1 MELLDLVQKIQC
13 ITPKPGDLL
22 VISVE
27 EKVSEGDMKHLCS
40 AIRNKLTA
48 LGLTKENSPIV
59 IYRGKIEIEII
70 RKEE

>member
-1 MELLDLVQKIQC
+1 MEILDLVQKIQC

-22 VISVE
+22 VISIDE
-27 EKVSEGDMKHLCS
+27 HASENTMNRLCS

-48 LGLTKENSPIV
+48 LGLTKENSPII
-59 IYRGKIEIEII
+59 IYKGKIEIEII